1 MLDIGR
7 ELLEEFAKLD
17 KVEQERRIN
26 EMPAHEIDFLEHYG
40 YDIENNAGTLEI
52 IRRPLDLEGFDEAQR
67 EVLTRYH
74 VLGVNV
80 TPAMD
85 PVYDVRQ
92 MGEILE
98 GVKDGLDISTFAN
111 PDIMAE
117 DIAVERIR
125 LIEEIREGY
134 SR

>member
-1 MLDIGR
+1 MLDAGR
-7 ELLEEFAKLD
+7 ELLKEFAKLG
-17 KVEQERRIN
+17 KAEQERRIN
-26 EMPAHEIDFLEHYG
+26 KMPAHEVDFLEHYG
-40 YDIENNAGTLEI
+40 YIIEDNAGTLEI
-52 IRRPLDLEGFDEAQR
+52 IRRPLDLEGYDAAQR

-74 VLGVNV
+74 VLGVDI

-98 GVKDGLDISTFAN
+98 GLKDGLDVSTYAD
-111 PDIMAE
+111 PCIMAE
-117 DIAVERIR
+117 DMAAERMR